1 MTNSEKYLKEAKLI
15 FSFFFIGL
23 QIIFSQTNE
32 EYKSFKGEVVSD
44 SLNLSGIHI
53 INKNSGAKSITN
65 ENGLFVIGV
74 KKNDTIIISS
84 IQIKPHIIVV
94 NPKVFEQDQVKV
106 YVEPFINQLENVV
119 VKPHNLTGNLLN
131 DIKDSGVKNPI
142 NFDDVGVPGFKGE
155 RAERIVYKNDAQIIL
170 NILLLPIMP
179 LNIEGV
185 YKKLSGY
192 YDNLKSKRILDKQ
205 FNAVFQAIE
214 FYGVAFFMKNY
225 NLNDDEVYEFVL
237 GALENSDIEE
247 NFRSSNHS
255 LVLISFNDYYN
266 SISNEKN

>member
-1 MTNSEKYLKEAKLI
+1 VINSEKHLREAKLI
-15 FSFFFIGL
+15 FCFFFIGL

-32 EYKSFKGEVVSD
+32 DYKSFKGEVVSD

-106 YVEPFINQLENVV
+106 YVESFVNQLENVV
-119 VKPHNLTGNLLN
+119 VKPHNLSGNLLN

-155 RAERIVYKNDAQIIL
+155 RAERIVFKNDAQIIL

-179 LNIEGV
+179 LDIEGV

-192 YDNLKSKRILDKQ
+192 YDNLKSRRILDKQ

-225 NLNDDEVYEFVL
+225 NLDEDEVYEFVL
-237 GALENSDIEE
+237 GAMENSDIEE
-247 NFRSSNHS
+247 NFISSNHS
-255 LVLISFNDYYN
+255 LVLNSFNDFYI
-266 SISNEKN
+266 SINDEKN

>member
-1 MTNSEKYLKEAKLI
+1 VTNSEKYLKEAKLI

-179 LNIEGV
+179 LDIEGV

-225 NLNDDEVYEFVL
+225 NLNEDEVYEFVL

-255 LVLISFNDYYN
+255 LVLNSFNEYYN

>member
-106 YVEPFINQLENVV
+106 YVEPFINQLDNVV

-179 LNIEGV
+179 LDIEGV

-225 NLNDDEVYEFVL
+225 NLNENEVYEFVL

-255 LVLISFNDYYN
+255 LVLNSFNDYYN

>member
-1 MTNSEKYLKEAKLI
+1 VTNSEKYLREAKLI
-15 FSFFFIGL
+15 FCFFFIGL
-23 QIIFSQTNE
+23 QIVFSQTNE
-32 EYKSFKGEVVSD
+32 DYKSFNGEVISD

-53 INKNSGAKSITN
+53 VNKSSGAKSITN
-65 ENGLFVIGV
+65 QNGLFTIGV

-84 IQIKPHIIVV
+84 IQIKPHIIVI
-94 NPKVFEQDQVKV
+94 NPKVFDQDLVKV

-119 VKPHNLTGNLLN
+119 VKPHDLSGNLLN
-131 DIKDSGVKNPI
+131 DMKDSGVKNSI

-155 RAERIVYKNDAQIIL
+155 RAERIVYKNDAQILL
-170 NILLLPIMP
+170 NVLLLPIMP

-192 YDNLKSKRILDKQ
+192 YDDLKKTRILDKQ

-225 NLNDDEVYEFVL
+225 NLEEDEVYEFVL
-237 GALENSDIEE
+237 GAMENSDIEE

-255 LVLISFNDYYN
+255 LVLNSFNDFYN
-266 SISNEKN
+266 SIINEKN

>member
-1 MTNSEKYLKEAKLI
+1 MINSEKYLKEAKLI
-15 FSFFFIGL
+15 FCFFFIGL

-119 VKPHNLTGNLLN
+119 VKSHNLTGNLLN

-179 LNIEGV
+179 L
-185 YKKLSGY
+185 
-192 YDNLKSKRILDKQ
+192 
-205 FNAVFQAIE
+205 
-214 FYGVAFFMKNY
+214 
-225 NLNDDEVYEFVL
+225 
-237 GALENSDIEE
+237 DIE
-247 NFRSSNHS
+247 
-255 LVLISFNDYYN
+255 
-266 SISNEKN
+266 

>member
-1 MTNSEKYLKEAKLI
+1 VTNSEKYLREAKLI
-15 FSFFFIGL
+15 FCFFFIGL
-23 QIIFSQTNE
+23 QIVFSQTNE
-32 EYKSFKGEVVSD
+32 DYKSFNGEVISD

-53 INKNSGAKSITN
+53 VNKSSGAKSITN
-65 ENGLFVIGV
+65 QNGLFTIGV

-84 IQIKPHIIVV
+84 IQIKPHIIVI
-94 NPKVFEQDQVKV
+94 NPKVFDQDLVKV

-119 VKPHNLTGNLLN
+119 VKPHDLSGNLLN
-131 DIKDSGVKNPI
+131 DMKDSGVKNSI

-155 RAERIVYKNDAQIIL
+155 RAERIVYKNDAQILL
-170 NILLLPIMP
+170 NVLLLPIRP

-192 YDNLKSKRILDKQ
+192 YDDLKKTRILDKQ

-225 NLNDDEVYEFVL
+225 NLEEDEVYEFVL
-237 GALENSDIEE
+237 GAMENSDIEE

-255 LVLISFNDYYN
+255 LVLNSFNDFYN
-266 SISNEKN
+266 SIINEKN

>member
-1 MTNSEKYLKEAKLI
+1 VTNSEKYLKEAKLI

-106 YVEPFINQLENVV
+106 YVEPFINQLDNVV

-179 LNIEGV
+179 LDIEGV

-225 NLNDDEVYEFVL
+225 NLNENEVYEFVL

-255 LVLISFNDYYN
+255 LVLNSFNDYYN

>member
-1 MTNSEKYLKEAKLI
+1 MTNSEKYLREAKLI
-15 FSFFFIGL
+15 FCFFFIGL
-23 QIIFSQTNE
+23 QIVFSQTNE
-32 EYKSFKGEVVSD
+32 DYKSFNGEVISD

-53 INKNSGAKSITN
+53 VNKSSGAKSITN
-65 ENGLFVIGV
+65 QNGLFTIGV

-84 IQIKPHIIVV
+84 IQIKSLMLII
-94 NPKVFEQDQVKV
+94 NPKVFDQDLVKV

-119 VKPHNLTGNLLN
+119 VKPHDLSGNLLN
-131 DIKDSGVKNPI
+131 DMKDSGVKNSI

-155 RAERIVYKNDAQIIL
+155 RAERIVYKNDAQILL
-170 NILLLPIMP
+170 NVLLLPIMP

-192 YDNLKSKRILDKQ
+192 YDDLKKTRILDKQ

-225 NLNDDEVYEFVL
+225 NLEEDEVYEFVL
-237 GALENSDIEE
+237 GAMENSDIEE

-255 LVLISFNDYYN
+255 LVLNSFNDFYN
-266 SISNEKN
+266 SIINEKN

>member
-179 LNIEGV
+179 LDIEGV

-225 NLNDDEVYEFVL
+225 NLNEDEVYEFVL

-255 LVLISFNDYYN
+255 LVLNSFNEYYN